1 MPIFLRYFRIYYLGF
16 LHVSK
21 IYKKLPD
28 GGISIPSGEIMES
41 SLGSVSNFNSV
52 KVPHECFTSKCG
64 PSPCK
69 SDLVWTIKPR
79 FNTEDAPTSMS

>member
-1 MPIFLRYFRIYYLGF
+1 MEF
-16 LHVSK
+16 LHVRKISK
-21 IYKKLPD
+21 KIPD
-28 GGISIPSGEIMES
+28 EGIGITAGEILER